1 MNRMSHASEELR
13 PYESIGIESCK
24 LGMWLF
30 LASEVMFFTG
40 LIGAYIVVRQSVP
53 DWPVPG
59 KVLNIPLTAFNSFL
73 LFCSSFTLVK
83 SLASAR
89 KNDSKGIQAGL
100 FFTILLGSFF
110 LAIQAYEYR
119 ELIQIKSITP
129 SASLFGACFF
139 TLTGFHAFHVLGGVL
154 YLLFV
159 FMKSLRGA
167 YAPAG
172 HRGIE
177 VAGLYW
183 HFVGFVWAVLFTII
197 YLL

>member
-1 MNRMSHASEELR
+1 MNRMSHASER
-13 PYESIGIESCK
+13 PGTCENIGIESRK

-40 LIGAYIVVRQSVP
+40 LIGAYIVVRQSVA
-53 DWPVPG
+53 DWPMPG

-89 KNDSKGIQAGL
+89 KNDGKGIQAGL
-100 FFTILLGSFF
+100 FLTIVLGALF
-110 LAIQAYEYR
+110 LAVQAYEYR
-119 ELIQIKSITP
+119 ELIQKNVTP

-139 TLTGFHAFHVLGGVL
+139 TLTGFHALHVLGGAL
-154 YLLFV
+154 CLLFI
-159 FMKSLRGA
+159 FMKSLKGA
-167 YAPAG
+167 YSAAE
-172 HRGIE
+172 HSGIE

-183 HFVGFVWAVLFTII
+183 HFVGLVWAVLFTIV